1 MANVAVSRKLL
12 PDLRF
17 GRDKWSPG
25 AIWEIVSTGIW
36 TSINNLGNVLNNGL
50 DLWIT
55 NRMLD
60 AVVLGQISVVKT
72 IAFLS
77 NSVIMKVSS
86 SFKPRLLML
95 YAEKRMSQLTELLKK
110 AMRCTGF
117 FEAMVIGLFS
127 VSGYDFFRIWL
138 PGQNT
143 KFIFWGAMIVLASDL
158 VPGTVN
164 PAVLCIHIDQAP
176 ESSKHCNYSY
186 GSGKCDLH
194 DPFIKVDV
202 GRRVCR
208 SFDHTGDQ
216 RSAFF

>member
-1 MANVAVSRKLL
+1 MSAALFLLLANVAVSRKLL

-95 YAEKRMSQLTELLKK
+95 YAEKRMS
-110 AMRCTGF
+110 
-117 FEAMVIGLFS
+117 S
-127 VSGYDFFRIWL
+127 
-138 PGQNT
+138 
-143 KFIFWGAMIVLASDL
+143 
-158 VPGTVN
+158 
-164 PAVLCIHIDQAP
+164 
-176 ESSKHCNYSY
+176 
-186 GSGKCDLH
+186 
-194 DPFIKVDV
+194 
-202 GRRVCR
+202 
-208 SFDHTGDQ
+208 
-216 RSAFF
+216 